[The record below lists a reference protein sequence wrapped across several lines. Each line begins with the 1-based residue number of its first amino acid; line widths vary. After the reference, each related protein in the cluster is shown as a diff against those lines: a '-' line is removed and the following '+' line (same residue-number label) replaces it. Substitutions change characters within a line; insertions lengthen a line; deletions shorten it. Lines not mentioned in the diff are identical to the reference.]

1 MRREN
6 KLFLQYIGPSMAGML
21 IAGSFSIVDTVFIG
35 QGTGKTGLAA
45 VALTWPLVMIY
56 GALGELIGSG
66 AAVLIA
72 QARGGGEL
80 EKARRIFGN
89 MLTLNVLFA
98 ASLCAAVLPCLHP
111 VLRLFGATPELLP
124 ISASYAAIMTWG
136 APVTMLMGSFISVT
150 RNDGRPVLAMLLVIV
165 GLVSNIILDWLL
177 ILHVHQGAA
186 GAAYA
191 TVISQTLSA
200 VLGAGYFLT
209 RKTELHYSL
218 RTLRLH
224 LPTVWEILL
233 TGIPVFGNML
243 SIIAMLFM
251 HNLQALR
258 YGAVDGLAAYT
269 LVAGLESLGSL
280 LMSGLA
286 MGIQPLAAYM
296 YGARQ
301 HRRRNRMGN
310 RGYRWAFFLG
320 VILMFFCFALRNVM
334 PAWGGLTGHVAE
346 LAAHG
351 VLLSSPAFLLLGV
364 IRVAGFYYQSTGK
377 IGSSSLLIYGDAFF
391 ALPLCLFTLPLRF
404 GMDGVWLAMPISRVI
419 LFAMLCYLWFG
430 KRRERSRY
438 AGE

>member
-1 MRREN
+1 MKN
-6 KLFLQYIGPSMAGML
+6 DSLLFWKYVAPSVFGAVIG
-21 IAGSFSIVDTVFIG
+21 GSFAIVDAIFIG
-35 QGTGKTGLAA
+35 LSGGKNGLAA
-45 VALTWPLVMIY
+45 TALTWPLVMIY

-72 QARGGGEL
+72 QARGAGEL
-80 EKARRIFGN
+80 PRARQIFGN
-89 MLTLNVLFA
+89 MLTLNLITALLVWVL
-98 ASLCAAVLPCLHP
+98 VLPFLELI
-111 VLRLFGATPELLP
+111 LRLFGATPELLP
-124 ISASYAAIMTWG
+124 SSTSYAAIMTWG

-150 RNDGRPVLAMLLVIV
+150 RNDGRPVLAMLLVV
-165 GLVSNIILDWLL
+165 V
-177 ILHVHQGAA
+177 LHFHQGAA

-200 VLGAGYFLT
+200 LLGAGYFLT

-218 RTLRLH
+218 GTLKLH
-224 LPTVWEILL
+224 FQTVRDLLL
-233 TGIPVFGNML
+233 TGVPVFGNML

-251 HNLQALR
+251 HNVQALR

-286 MGIQPLAAYM
+286 MGIQPLTAYM

-301 HRRRNRMGN
+301 HLRQNRMGN
-310 RGYRWAFFLG
+310 RGYRWAFILG
-320 VILMFFCFALRNVM
+320 VVLMLFCFTLRNVM

-391 ALPLCLFTLPLRF
+391 ALPLCLFLLPLQL
-404 GMDGVWLAMPISRVI
+404 GMDGVWLAMPTSRVI
-419 LFAMLCYLWFG
+419 LFGMLCYLWFG
-430 KRRERSRY
+430 KRRERKLH
-438 AGE
+438 AGK

>member
-1 MRREN
+1 MRREK

-66 AAVLIA
+66 AAVLIS
-72 QARGGGEL
+72 QARGAGEL
-80 EKARRIFGN
+80 EKARLTFGN
-89 MLTLNVLFA
+89 MLTLNLFTALLVWVLI
-98 ASLCAAVLPCLHP
+98 LPFLEP
-111 VLRLFGATPELLP
+111 ILKLFGATPELLP
-124 ISASYAAIMTWG
+124 GAVSYAAIMTWG
-136 APVTMLMGSFISVT
+136 APVTMLMGSFITVT
-150 RNDGRPVLAMLLVIV
+150 RNDGRPVLAMLLVVV
-165 GLVSNIILDWLL
+165 GLVCNIILDWLL
-177 ILHVHQGAA
+177 ILHIPRGAA

-191 TVISQTLSA
+191 TVISQSISA

-209 RKTELHYSL
+209 RQTELRY
-218 RTLRLH
+218 TLRGLRPR
-224 LPTVWEILL
+224 LSTVRQLLL
-233 TGIPVFGNML
+233 TGIPAFGNML

-251 HNLQALR
+251 HNVQALR

-286 MGIQPLAAYM
+286 LGVQPLTAYM

-301 HRRRNRMGN
+301 HRRQNRMGN
-310 RGYRWAFFLG
+310 RGYRWALVLG

-334 PAWGGLTGHVAE
+334 PEWGGLSGHVAE

-377 IGSSSLLIYGDAFF
+377 IGSASLLIYGDTFF
-391 ALPLCLFTLPLRF
+391 ALPLCLFTLPLWL
-404 GMDGVWLAMPISRVI
+404 GMDGVWLAMPTSRII
-419 LFAMLCYLWFG
+419 LFAILCYLWFG
-430 KRRERSRY
+430 VRRERNTH
-438 AGE
+438 AGK

>member
-1 MRREN
+1 MRREDR
-6 KLFLQYIGPSMAGML
+6 LFFQYIGPSMAGML

-35 QGTGKTGLAA
+35 QGTGKIGLAA

-72 QARGGGEL
+72 QARGAGEL
-80 EKARRIFGN
+80 PRARQIFGN
-89 MLTLNVLFA
+89 MLTLNLITALLVWVL
-98 ASLCAAVLPCLHP
+98 VLPFLELI
-111 VLRLFGATPELLP
+111 LRLFGATPELLP
-124 ISASYAAIMTWG
+124 SG

-150 RNDGRPVLAMLLVIV
+150 RNDGRPVLAMLLVVV

-177 ILHVHQGAA
+177 ILHFHQGAA

-200 VLGAGYFLT
+200 LLGAGYFLT

-218 RTLRLH
+218 GTLKLH
-224 LPTVWEILL
+224 FQTVRDLLL
-233 TGIPVFGNML
+233 TGVPVFGNML

-251 HNLQALR
+251 HNVQALR

-286 MGIQPLAAYM
+286 MGIQPLTAYM

-301 HRRRNRMGN
+301 HLRQNRMGN
-310 RGYRWAFFLG
+310 RGYRWAFILG
-320 VILMFFCFALRNVM
+320 VVLMLFCFTLRNVM

-391 ALPLCLFTLPLRF
+391 ALPLCLFLLPLQL
-404 GMDGVWLAMPISRVI
+404 GMDGVWLAMPTSRVI
-419 LFAMLCYLWFG
+419 LFGMLCYLWFG
-430 KRRERSRY
+430 KRRERKLH
-438 AGE
+438 AGK

>member
-1 MRREN
+1 MRREDR
-6 KLFLQYIGPSMAGML
+6 LFYQYIGPSMAGML

-35 QGTGKTGLAA
+35 QGTGKIGLAA

-72 QARGGGEL
+72 QARGAGEL
-80 EKARRIFGN
+80 PRARQIFGN
-89 MLTLNVLFA
+89 MLTLNLITALLVWVL
-98 ASLCAAVLPCLHP
+98 VLPFLELI
-111 VLRLFGATPELLP
+111 LRLFGATPELLP
-124 ISASYAAIMTWG
+124 SSTSYAAIMTWG

-150 RNDGRPVLAMLLVIV
+150 RNDGRPVLAMLLVVV

-177 ILHVHQGAA
+177 ILHFHQGAA

-200 VLGAGYFLT
+200 LLGAGYFLT

-218 RTLRLH
+218 GTLKLH
-224 LPTVWEILL
+224 FQTVRDLLL
-233 TGIPVFGNML
+233 TGVPVFGNML

-251 HNLQALR
+251 HNVQALR

-286 MGIQPLAAYM
+286 MGIQPLTAYM

-301 HRRRNRMGN
+301 HLRQNRMATGDT
-310 RGYRWAFFLG
+310 
-320 VILMFFCFALRNVM
+320 
-334 PAWGGLTGHVAE
+334 GGRSFSE
-346 LAAHG
+346 
-351 VLLSSPAFLLLGV
+351 
-364 IRVAGFYYQSTGK
+364 
-377 IGSSSLLIYGDAFF
+377 
-391 ALPLCLFTLPLRF
+391 
-404 GMDGVWLAMPISRVI
+404 
-419 LFAMLCYLWFG
+419 WF
-430 KRRERSRY
+430 
-438 AGE
+438 

>member
-1 MRREN
+1 MRRED
-6 KLFLQYIGPSMAGML
+6 KLFFQYIGPSMAGML

-35 QGTGKTGLAA
+35 QGTGKTGLVA

-72 QARGGGEL
+72 QARGAGDL
-80 EKARRIFGN
+80 SRARQIFGN
-89 MLTLNVLFA
+89 MLTLNLIVALLVWVL
-98 ASLCAAVLPCLHP
+98 VLPFLDSI
-111 VLRLFGATPELLP
+111 LRLFGATPELLP
-124 ISASYAAIMTWG
+124 SSASYAAIMTWG

-150 RNDGRPVLAMLLVIV
+150 RNDGRPVLAMMLVVV

-177 ILHVHQGAA
+177 ILHFHQGAA

-218 RTLRLH
+218 DTLKLH
-224 LPTVWEILL
+224 VQTVRELLL
-233 TGIPVFGNML
+233 TGVPVFGNML

-251 HNLQALR
+251 HNVQALR

-286 MGIQPLAAYM
+286 MGIQPLTAYM

-301 HRRRNRMGN
+301 HLRQNRMGN

-320 VILMFFCFALRNVM
+320 VALMLFCFALRNVM

-391 ALPLCLFTLPLRF
+391 ALPLCLFLLPLRL
-404 GMDGVWLAMPISRVI
+404 GMDGVWLAMPVSRVI

-430 KRRERSRY
+430 KRRERELH
-438 AGE
+438 AGK

>member
-1 MRREN
+1 MRRED
-6 KLFLQYIGPSMAGML
+6 KLFFQYIGPSMAGML

-72 QARGGGEL
+72 QARGAGEL
-80 EKARRIFGN
+80 SRARQIFGN
-89 MLTLNVLFA
+89 MLTLNLLAALLVWVL
-98 ASLCAAVLPCLHP
+98 VLPFLESI
-111 VLRLFGATPELLP
+111 LRLFGATPELLP
-124 ISASYAAIMTWG
+124 SSASYAAIMTWG
-136 APVTMLMGSFISVT
+136 APVTMLMGSVISVT
-150 RNDGRPVLAMLLVIV
+150 RNDGRPVLAMMLVVV

-177 ILHVHQGAA
+177 ILHFHQGAA

-218 RTLRLH
+218 DTLKLH
-224 LPTVWEILL
+224 VQTVRELLL
-233 TGIPVFGNML
+233 TGVPVFGNML

-251 HNLQALR
+251 HNVQALR

-286 MGIQPLAAYM
+286 MGIQPLTAYM

-301 HRRRNRMGN
+301 HLRQNRMGN
-310 RGYRWAFFLG
+310 RGCRWAFFL
-320 VILMFFCFALRNVM
+320 
-334 PAWGGLTGHVAE
+334 GHVAE

-391 ALPLCLFTLPLRF
+391 ALPLCLFLLPLRL
-404 GMDGVWLAMPISRVI
+404 GMDGVWLAMPVSRVI

-430 KRRERSRY
+430 KRRERELH
-438 AGE
+438 AGK

>member
-1 MRREN
+1 MRREDR
-6 KLFLQYIGPSMAGML
+6 LFFQYIGPSMAGML

-35 QGTGKTGLAA
+35 QGTGKIGLAA

-72 QARGGGEL
+72 QARGAGEL
-80 EKARRIFGN
+80 PRARQIFGN
-89 MLTLNVLFA
+89 MLTLNLITALLVWVL
-98 ASLCAAVLPCLHP
+98 VLPFLELI
-111 VLRLFGATPELLP
+111 LRLFGATPALLP
-124 ISASYAAIMTWG
+124 SSTSYAAIMTWG

-150 RNDGRPVLAMLLVIV
+150 RNDGRPVLAMLLVVV

-177 ILHVHQGAA
+177 ILHFHQGAA

-200 VLGAGYFLT
+200 LLGAGYFLT

-218 RTLRLH
+218 DTLKLH
-224 LPTVWEILL
+224 FQTVRDLLL
-233 TGIPVFGNML
+233 TGVPVFGNML

-251 HNLQALR
+251 HNVQALR

-286 MGIQPLAAYM
+286 MGIQPLTAYM

-301 HRRRNRMGN
+301 HLRQNRMGN
-310 RGYRWAFFLG
+310 RGYRWAFILG
-320 VILMFFCFALRNVM
+320 VVLMLFCFTLRNVM

-391 ALPLCLFTLPLRF
+391 ALPLCLFLLPLQL
-404 GMDGVWLAMPISRVI
+404 GMDGVWLAMPTSRVI
-419 LFAMLCYLWFG
+419 LFGMLCYLWFG
-430 KRRERSRY
+430 KRRERKLH
-438 AGE
+438 AGK